1 MGGEIVPRCLVP
13 RAFGLLLIVFL
24 VTLPA
29 LADGAS
35 CQDLR
40 RQALSGRKLTAD
52 TAAHIMKEVARGGVL
67 VLPGGLLPEG
77 DDKESGLILSEALGL
92 DMDVVPSFV
101 TIDELAYDDVD
112 RAYVVLVCDAG
123 DILDPDGRRFCAE
136 WSFTESTPLYGVP
149 VCLGE
154 MLRAEYLKDEFTA
167 VTELTPAENLCD
179 FKVTRYD
186 IFTKGFDTAFG
197 DLDVA
202 EWTARRAKD
211 LIWDD
216 GSLARRCQE
225 CDACADNAEDCSCPQ
240 YPTTCDTAH
249 CAKEVVFT
257 AARSVDAIG
266 MLRLMDPRVS
276 IHVGKCEGLA
286 TERRRKCYAE
296 KTRLMADLLGRYV
309 LELETLISHSPL
321 IRCRDQVRR
330 VLEDDNACASCFDL
344 AIDCYENNLG
354 HQIVRSRMSQ
364 EALGVMEGALRE
376 AMPWFYLTR
385 DLGMAGATVGKGL
398 TDTPGVDAV
407 SRIEYTTREK
417 AIRSYGLQQKEQA
430 EAASRM
436 FFGLYCMRSCALD
449 RNTGTIGAGPA
460 GWMLEQFSSHDL
472 SMAHRYGGK
481 VEITDGGDS
490 VTGASV
496 DIGVALVLG
505 PSFRKDDGTLD
516 QEALSRCPRGLLA
529 SMSLGDDGTSV
540 TQRQAKGARGLPWK
554 VHLASR
560 SYLACPHNQL
570 AADDDGPQDR
580 AILDVMR
587 QLCESGPYAREKGA
601 CSFNGRLAVGGSE
614 RDTTFQTALWGAT
627 GVLLDSTHKSSFKS
641 RIVHELVPDPAKVQA
656 LVFGVITTCTA
667 PDEEPVIVTVAGGPV
682 LARGTDGIEVLDEQG
697 AWTPTDRQGQPLSP
711 GSPPWFY
718 TIRELERTAVSGR
731 GTSII
736 EHVENEGT
744 TYPVVS
750 DLVGAGEEQVNP
762 YFREL
767 DPALMANLLYHQSD
781 QALPGVDDG
790 YCMHLYTGGYSKSGT
805 GELLGHGA
813 SLLYT
818 AGAASAVAEITGH
831 GKLAT
836 EAGTDAAQYLARSPY
851 YLPMRINTKVGG
863 AGSYLLTHYAPKVA
877 TRLGMEVTEGAATA
891 GANSV
896 RRAAK
901 ELAEEAGGEAGEF
914 AVKVT
919 AGETAR
925 SALDTARLILAE
937 PADDVQRELAERMG
951 RGLDDMMRRGM
962 EAPPRYTFRSPS
974 TLVPEIWDNGAFTVP
989 KQGGWFKFTDD
1000 ALRHLDALDGDGWAT
1015 VAERLHTI
1023 GFSVDQATALMAGM
1037 NARMPKRLPLGSREL
1052 GIDIGRTIGKG
1063 LSELNVEKVAIEMTE
1078 GLGKILAR
1086 PVTGTGKR
1094 TKYLLLREGFDAIGP
1109 EGQLLLKERIGDEAF
1124 KQARAAFAKGAKEAG
1139 PFAGD
1144 PATLSRKMLDAQVE
1158 FFSRKYPP
1166 GMVSRASA
1174 LKGVANNMDL
1184 RHLVSRFSDGK
1195 TLRAATYSYLDELLP
1210 SIDTGAIY
1218 AKHLNKEF
1226 MARGG
1231 KTLTP
1236 EAFEEAT
1243 AAAHSQ
1249 FQREMVDGLNA
1260 ILLEAHIKRTGRR
1273 IALRFGITERA
1284 AIDMLGSVGFIGPIR
1299 EALER
1304 VFSREALS
1312 GGQPAA
1318 RDLVL
1323 EAIEKVN
1330 AQALDGGLD
1339 VMGKATSLTAT
1350 EVLQDMGLAIGT
1362 ATGMTKHA
1370 LRQRALHYS
1379 AWRGIA
1385 RQSLNKGYGLDWTQ
1399 PLFSYSADLWRL
1411 APEGGA
1417 VGARFRDRERA
1428 TLPLAVAGVCDAE
1441 GNDAVHITP
1450 RCGEGADRAVCD
1462 GEWVPVSPDDELG
1475 KLQDAAMRSPKPC
1488 RDGDPEEECL
1498 DDVLRVLPDGR
1509 CVSFHHESEV
1519 SRLEYLDGYLR
1530 ARRALLS
1537 RVRDDLLALRN
1548 VLEQQCGRCLADV
1561 RVLGATYG
1569 GCTSTD
1575 QDAPPL
1581 IGNAIADH
1589 DEAGLSVYFAEG
1601 LSYASAAALCTA
1613 TCTQWEGFDVE
1624 ACPLVTRV
1632 GTCMT
1637 EGDSVAPGAPGTEP
1651 APSAEGIATCV
1662 RDVLRTKR
1670 ACTLRGLRVFTS
1682 NVTWN
1687 GAPTAELGA
1696 NLRTIIMEEGT
1707 DNPCGSIERLDEMDT
1722 FLDAYLTTLQGMDA
1736 GWERMQEAS
1745 RCIANAP
1752 YPDMDPCACV
1762 PFPESGQGNDDA
1774 YRALVAL
1781 WKPRHD
1787 ACVAFENGEVAAK
1800 LFEAA
1805 AHADT
1810 SDLILDDFSLL
1821 LEQLVIAARGDLEPG
1836 AADLLRDLYRDM
1848 PADAVSE
1855 DAVAPVGMLWDIAH
1869 DIVVEADQ
1877 QIPFMLSPKYD
1888 EGVLATLL
1896 DGECQ
1901 CTGGDDTGCFQGI
1914 HERGAPA
1921 CTAEGELDEQCLGDR
1936 IADALRDRPL
1946 ATANGA
1952 VFGDEGVGIV
1962 PGSCTFAC
1970 GNPTTGPNEQGT
1982 FPACVRCPDEIWSV
1996 NPVDCDVEHPYPF
2009 DTLADR
2015 TAFII
2020 NASYP
2025 GPIPM
2030 VCSLKA
2036 ADRGREIARRTL
2048 LQATIASIASLDV
2061 RRIFPDPECFDIE
2074 GGGLDPYER
2083 VHEAVSCQDACSMF
2097 RSPGGV
2103 PGSLYGYCRASV
2115 SADGTVAGECHCA
2128 WDDDPVGVHT
2138 GRPCPLPQGAA
2149 VYRALQTYC
2158 RDEYGCRGFTNAF
2171 NAQEGR
2177 FACLCNGM
2185 GPLDVDLADAVRDE
2199 LSDLRVVSTIFEV
2212 EGEPVGPDGPHRAF
2226 FDEEVVGCAELE
2238 NTGMGQFRG
2247 TVTSA
2252 LVDRRG
2258 LVEGEEAV
2266 DEVILSSGDTVVVC
2280 TTPTTVSDSLLGS
2293 GGAAT
2298 LALRMSA
2305 MTGERSVLE
2314 ERILGTPLRVAFGQP
2329 GLDEARMEG
2338 DVSEGATT
2346 VGARVYPVAVLRNN
2360 RNSPLDAM
2368 VTVAVVDE
2376 RGRAIT
2382 TDAIPVAGV
2391 PPGESFTVEGEG
2403 HDVRVED
2410 VGKRIRAKV
2419 TVVNDFGVPVL
2430 DETGGPGIRVVAPTL
2445 IATDVS
2451 FVDETESLRAAS
2463 IGPCDLVSVNVVLEN
2478 PTTASF
2484 SGTVEVGLLHE
2495 RSGTVLGLT
2504 RTHITVD
2511 AGGGDVLL
2519 SSNNVRP
2526 QRQGTF
2532 RAHIRAVG
2540 GDDIPWRLVPGPAA
2554 RTRLNVPAD
2563 HPCEGAPVEDAW
2575 EDDGDLEV
2583 PEGTIEAS
2591 TFADLKDA
2599 PAWVPEGE
2607 VAEEGTQ
2614 EGVPD
2619 TSVPDEAPVDVTCP
2633 DDPPS
2638 NRYDLVYCTGSACMT
2653 REDMNG
2659 GRYMRIEGC
2668 FCPTG
2673 ITPRIEETVHGSKLS
2688 AETATCCVPCHA
2700 SRAG

>member
-1 MGGEIVPRCLVP
+1 
-13 RAFGLLLIVFL
+13 
-24 VTLPA
+24 
-29 LADGAS
+29 
-35 CQDLR
+35 
-40 RQALSGRKLTAD
+40 
-52 TAAHIMKEVARGGVL
+52 MKEVARSNVL
-67 VLPGGLLPEG
+67 VLPDGLLPEG
-77 DDKESGLILSEALGL
+77 DDKESVLILSEALGL
-92 DMDVVPSFV
+92 GKEVVPSFM
-101 TIDELAYDDVD
+101 TIDELTYDDVD

-136 WSFTESTPLYGVP
+136 WSFTEGTPLYAVP
-149 VCLGE
+149 VCLDD
-154 MLRAEYLKDEFTA
+154 MLRAEYLKDESTP
-167 VTELTPAENLCD
+167 VTELSPAENLCD

-225 CDACADNAEDCSCPQ
+225 CDACADNDEECSCPK
-240 YPTTCDTAH
+240 YPTTCDTVH
-249 CAKEVVFT
+249 CAKEVVYT

-266 MLRLMDPRVS
+266 MLRLMGPRVS
-276 IHVGKCEGLA
+276 MHVGRCEGLA

-321 IRCRDQVRR
+321 IRCRDQVRK

-385 DLGMAGATVGKGL
+385 DLGMAAATVGQGQ
-398 TDTPGVDAV
+398 TGAQGVDPAARV
-407 SRIEYTTREK
+407 EYTTRDN
-417 AIRSYGLQQKEQA
+417 AIRSFGLQQKERA

-449 RNTGTIGAGPA
+449 RNAGTIGAGPA
-460 GWMLEQFSSHDL
+460 GWMLEHFSSHDL
-472 SMAHRYGGK
+472 SMAHRYGGM
-481 VEITDGGDS
+481 VEVTDDEGGA
-490 VTGASV
+490 TKGSV

-505 PSFRKDDGTLD
+505 PSFRKDDGSID
-516 QEALSRCPRGLLA
+516 PEAVARCPRGLLA
-529 SMSLGDDGTSV
+529 SLALGGDGSSV
-540 TQRQAKGARGLPWK
+540 TQRQAKGTRGLPWK
-554 VHLASR
+554 VHMASR
-560 SYLACPHNQL
+560 TYLACPHNQL
-570 AADDDGPQDR
+570 AAADDGPQDR
-580 AILDVMR
+580 AILDVMQ
-587 QLCESGPYAREKGA
+587 QLCENGPYTREKGA
-601 CSFNGRLAVGGSE
+601 CAFNGRLAVGGSE

-656 LVFGVITTCTA
+656 LVFGVVTTCTA
-667 PDEEPVIVTVAGGPV
+667 PDEEPVVVTVAGGPI
-682 LARGTDGIEVLDEQG
+682 LSRGPDGTETLDEHG
-697 AWTPTDRQGQPLSP
+697 AWTPTGRQGQPLSP
-711 GSPPWFY
+711 GRPPWFY
-718 TIRELERTAVSGR
+718 TIRDLERTAVSGWGR
-731 GTSII
+731 SII
-736 EHVENEGT
+736 EYIESKGI

-750 DLVGAGEEQVNP
+750 DLVRPGEEQVNP

-767 DPALMANLLYHQSD
+767 DPALMAELLYHQSE

-813 SLLYT
+813 TLLYT
-818 AGAASAVAEITGH
+818 AGAASVVAEVTGH

-836 EAGTDAAQYLARSPY
+836 EAGTDAVQYLARSPY

-891 GANSV
+891 GANTV

-919 AGETAR
+919 AGETAG
-925 SALDTARLILAE
+925 SALDTARLVITE

-951 RGLDDMMRRGM
+951 RGLDDMMRRSM
-962 EAPPRYTFRSPS
+962 EVKQRYVFSSAESLAGDTWAR
-974 TLVPEIWDNGAFTVP
+974 GAFTVP
-989 KQGGWFKFTDD
+989 NQAGWLKFTDD
-1000 ALRHLDALDGDGWAT
+1000 ALKHLDALDDAGKAT
-1015 VAERLHTI
+1015 VANRLRAV
-1023 GFSVDQATALMAGM
+1023 GFETEQATALIIGK
-1037 NARMPKRLPLGSREL
+1037 NARIPKGLTVGSREL
-1052 GIDIGRTIGKG
+1052 GIDMGKAIGGA
-1063 LSELNVEKVAIEMTE
+1063 LEELNSEKVAVEMMD
-1078 GLGKILAR
+1078 GLGTILAR
-1086 PVTGTGKR
+1086 PVTGTGGR
-1094 TKYLLLREGFDAIGP
+1094 TEYVLLREGFDGMGP
-1109 EGQLLLKERIGDEAF
+1109 EGQRLLRLQIGDKAF
-1124 KQARAAFAKGAKEAG
+1124 EQVRSAFAKGLKEAG
-1139 PFAGD
+1139 PFPGD
-1144 PATLSRKMLDAQVE
+1144 PATLSRKVIDARVD
-1158 FFSRKYPP
+1158 FFSRMYPP
-1166 GMVSRASA
+1166 GSVSRASA
-1174 LKGVANNMDL
+1174 LKGVANSMDL
-1184 RHLVSRFSDGK
+1184 RLLVSRFSDGE

-1210 SIDTGAIY
+1210 SIDVGAVY

-1226 MARGG
+1226 MERGG

-1243 AAAHSQ
+1243 AAAHLK
-1249 FQREMVDGLNA
+1249 FQREMVGGLNA
-1260 ILLEAHIKRTGRR
+1260 ILLEAHTKRTGQR

-1284 AIDMLGSVGFIGPIR
+1284 AMDMLGSVGFIGPIR

-1318 RDLVL
+1318 RALVK
-1323 EAIEKVN
+1323 EAVEKVN

-1350 EVLQDMGLAIGT
+1350 EVLQDMGLAVGT
-1362 ATGMTKHA
+1362 AAGMTKYT

-1379 AWRGIA
+1379 TWRGIA
-1385 RQSLNKGYGLDWTQ
+1385 RQSLNNDYGLDWTQ

-1411 APEGGA
+1411 APDGGA
-1417 VGARFRDRERA
+1417 AGGRFRDQDRA
-1428 TLPLAVAGVCDAE
+1428 TLPLAVAGVCAAE
-1441 GNDAVHITP
+1441 GDDAVHIAP
-1450 RCGEGADRAVCD
+1450 RCGEGADRTVCD
-1462 GEWVPVSPDDELG
+1462 GEWVPTSPDDELRS
-1475 KLQDAAMRSPKPC
+1475 LQNAAVRSPADC
-1488 RDGDPEEECL
+1488 LETDPEEECL
-1498 DDVLRVLPDGR
+1498 DGLVRILPDGR
-1509 CVSFHHESEV
+1509 CVPFYHESELGW
-1519 SRLEYLDGYLR
+1519 LEYLDGYLQ
-1530 ARRALLS
+1530 ARRALLA
-1537 RVRDDLLALRN
+1537 RVRDDLLELRN
-1548 VLEQQCGRCLADV
+1548 ALDQQCGRCLTDV
-1561 RVLGATYG
+1561 RVLGASYG
-1569 GCTSTD
+1569 GCTSTGL
-1575 QDAPPL
+1575 DAPPL

-1589 DEAGLSVYFAEG
+1589 DEAGLSLHIADG
-1601 LSYASAAALCTA
+1601 LSYASAAALCTT
-1613 TCTQWEGFDVE
+1613 TCTQWEGLDVE
-1624 ACPLVTRV
+1624 MCPLVTRV

-1637 EGDSVAPGAPGTEP
+1637 EGDAIAPGAPGTEL

-1662 RDVLRTKR
+1662 RDILRAKR
-1670 ACTLRGLRVFTS
+1670 ACTLRGLRAFTS
-1682 NVTWN
+1682 NVTEPP
-1687 GAPTAELGA
+1687 GATTAELGV
-1696 NLRTIIMEEGT
+1696 NLRPIIMEEGT
-1707 DNPCGSIERLDEMDT
+1707 DNPCGAIKRLDEMDA
-1722 FLDAYLTTLQGMDA
+1722 FLDAYLTTLQGMA
-1736 GWERMQEAS
+1736 VGWERLQLAS
-1745 RCIANAP
+1745 KCTTNAP

-1762 PFPESGQGNDDA
+1762 PFPEPGQGNDDA
-1774 YRALVAL
+1774 YRAQVAL

-1787 ACVAFENGEVAAK
+1787 ACMAFENGEIAATM
-1800 LFEAA
+1800 FEAA
-1805 AHADT
+1805 AYTDNVE
-1810 SDLILDDFSLL
+1810 LVIDDFTLL
-1821 LEQLVIAARGDLEPG
+1821 LEQLIIAARGDLQPG

-1848 PADAVSE
+1848 PADALSE
-1855 DAVAPVGMLWDIAH
+1855 DDVAPVGLLWDIAH
-1869 DIVVEADQ
+1869 DMVVEADQ
-1877 QIPFMLSPKYD
+1877 QIPFVLSPKY
-1888 EGVLATLL
+1888 GGSSLATLL

-1901 CTGGDDTGCFQGI
+1901 CAGGEDTGCFQDI
-1914 HERGAPA
+1914 HGRGSVA
-1921 CTAEGELDEQCLGDR
+1921 CTTEGDLDEQCLGDG
-1936 IADALRDRPL
+1936 IADALCDVPL
-1946 ATANGA
+1946 ATINGA
-1952 VFGDEGVGIV
+1952 VFGDEGVGV
-1962 PGSCTFAC
+1962 LPGSCTFAC

-1996 NPVDCDVEHPYPF
+1996 NPVDCDVERSYPF

-2036 ADRGREIARRTL
+2036 ADSGREIVRRTL

-2061 RRIFPDPECFDIE
+2061 RRIFPDPECFDFE
-2074 GGGLDPYER
+2074 GGSIDPYER
-2083 VHEAVSCQDACSMF
+2083 VQEPVSCQDACSMF

-2115 SADGTVAGECHCA
+2115 STDGTVAGECHCA

-2149 VYRALQTYC
+2149 VYRAVQTHC

-2199 LSDLRVVSTIFEV
+2199 LSDLRVLSSIFEV
-2212 EGEPVGPDGPHRAF
+2212 EGLPVGPDGPHRAF
-2226 FDEEVVGCAELE
+2226 LDEEVVGCAELE
-2238 NTGMGQFRG
+2238 NTGAGQFRG

-2266 DEVILSSGDTVVVC
+2266 DEVTLSSGDTVVVC

-2314 ERILGTPLRVAFGQP
+2314 ERTLGSPLRIAFGQP

-2338 DVSEGATT
+2338 DVSDGSTT

-2368 VTVAVVDE
+2368 VTVDVIDE
-2376 RGRAIT
+2376 RGRVLT
-2382 TDAIPVAGV
+2382 TEATPVAGV
-2391 PPGESFTVEGEG
+2391 PPGESFTVEGGG

-2430 DETGGPGIRVVAPTL
+2430 EETGGPGIRVVAPTL

-2451 FVDETESLRAAS
+2451 FVDETESMRAAS
-2463 IGPCDLVSVNVVLEN
+2463 IGPCDLISVNVVLEN
-2478 PTTASF
+2478 PTTATF
-2484 SGTVEVGLLHE
+2484 SGSVDVGLLHE
-2495 RSGTVLGLT
+2495 QSGIVLGLT
-2504 RTHITVD
+2504 RTHISVD
-2511 AGGGDVLL
+2511 AGASDVLL

-2554 RTRLNVPAD
+2554 RTRLNVPTE
-2563 HPCEGAPVEDAW
+2563 HPCDGASDGDVW
-2575 EDDGDLEV
+2575 EDEGGLEV
-2583 PEGTIEAS
+2583 PGGTVEAS
-2591 TFADLKDA
+2591 TFADLEDA
-2599 PAWVPEGE
+2599 PAWVPEE
-2607 VAEEGTQ
+2607 DVVEEGTE
-2614 EGVPD
+2614 EGIPD
-2619 TSVPDEAPVDVTCP
+2619 TSVPDGAPVDVTCP
-2633 DDPPS
+2633 DGPPS
-2638 NRYDLVYCTGSACMT
+2638 VRYDLVYCTGSACVT

-2659 GRYMRIEGC
+2659 GSYMRIEGC

-2673 ITPRIEETVHGSKLS
+2673 MKPWIEDTVHGTKLS
-2688 AETATCCVPCHA
+2688 AETAACCVPCRA
-2700 SRAG
+2700 SRTG